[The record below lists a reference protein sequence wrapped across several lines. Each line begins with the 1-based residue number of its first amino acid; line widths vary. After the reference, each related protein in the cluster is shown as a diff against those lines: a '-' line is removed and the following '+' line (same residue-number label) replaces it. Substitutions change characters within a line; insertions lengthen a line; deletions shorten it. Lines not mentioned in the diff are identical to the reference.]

1 MSALNKQVSI
11 DLETLMKSVPNGEM
25 VTLSL
30 EGDKSLGKGGLTLYH
45 GTSLCHVEGIMR
57 DGIKPRGDS
66 SANHANMPS
75 HSERTYLT
83 EWNAFYYA
91 YCAVIGQLSKG
102 QTLAVAEVCLTEGD
116 LKNLVA
122 DEDAVSKLD
131 HATRHMPRVRCNMDW
146 QSSLEREGTVGY
158 LGTIPPSRIKRWV
171 TAELSDSDL
180 VALIA
185 YKQLIK
191 SELHDVWLEHYQDHP
206 SKLLKLVQPKRALES
221 PFANAVWRQ
230 IWGFT
235 RPRESKCIRRMF
247 NEHGVPA
254 VHDDIPIEQ
263 ESFDEWLKGKPTSM
277 PAMMKLA

>member
-1 MSALNKQVSI
+1 MSARNKQVSI

-30 EGDKSLGKGGLTLYH
+30 EGDKGLGRGGLTLYH
-45 GTSLCHVEGIMR
+45 GTSLCHVESIMR
-57 DGIKPRGDS
+57 DGIKPRGES
-66 SANHANMPS
+66 QANHSNMPS

-102 QTLAVAEVCLTEGD
+102 QTLAVAEVSLTEGD
-116 LKNLVA
+116 LMNLVA
-122 DEDAVSKLD
+122 DEDAVAKLA
-131 HATRHMPRVRCNMDW
+131 HATRHVPRVRCDMDW

-191 SELHDVWLEHYQDHP
+191 SELHDVWLEHHQDHP

-221 PFANAVWRQ
+221 PFANAVWKQ
-230 IWGFT
+230 IWGFSHLSEAGNIK
-235 RPRESKCIRRMF
+235 RIF
-247 NEHGVPA
+247 AEHG
-254 VHDDIPIEQ
+254 IEAG
-263 ESFDEWLKGKPTSM
+263 SVSDLFGKAINVADSAPVEGQVYAS
-277 PAMMKLA
+277 